1 VSSKNVAGAAL
12 CALILLAVFLA
23 GEGRVHYLNAPG
35 LLIVLAGT
43 CGATLLSFPMS
54 GLRAGIRVAW
64 NVYRVQPVAPATVV
78 GGLVDIAL
86 RSRSDGVLALEDL
99 EDNTEVSFL
108 KSALELLVDGYD
120 EREIRESLGTE
131 MSFFVQRR
139 AEHERVFRHMA
150 QLAPAF
156 GVAGSVVGLIG
167 MLTGLGDT
175 RIILETIPLAL
186 TSTLYGVV
194 LGSFV
199 CSPIAE
205 SIRSKTQQEL
215 LLQRL
220 ILEGVV
226 AVQQERKPDRL
237 ERRLL
242 SFLTPAERP
251 SHQRSFDEI
260 HARYVRQRRDEVERS
275 QWLPQGWRSL
285 PPGPPA

>member
-1 VSSKNVAGAAL
+1 VLVGAF
-12 CALILLAVFLA
+12 LI
-23 GEGRVHYLNAPG
+23 GEGRAHYVNASG

-43 CGATLLSFPMS
+43 FGATLSSFPMS
-54 GLRAGIRVAW
+54 ELRAAMRVAT
-64 NVYRVQPVAPATVV
+64 NVYRVQPVAPAAVV
-78 GGLVDIAL
+78 GALMDIAL
-86 RSRSDGVLALEDL
+86 RSRSDGVLALEEL
-99 EDNTEVSFL
+99 EENTEVSFL
-108 KSALELLVDGYD
+108 RGALEMLVDGYD

-139 AEHERVFRHMA
+139 GEHERVFRHMA

-175 RIILETIPLAL
+175 QIILKTIPLAL

-199 CSPIAE
+199 FNPMAE

-220 ILEGVV
+220 VVEGVV
-226 AVQQERKPDRL
+226 AVQQESRPDRL

-251 SHQRSFDEI
+251 RHKQSLEQV
-260 HARYVRQRRDEVERS
+260 HARYVSQRRDALEGER
-275 QWLPQGWRSL
+275 QQRLPKSWRSL
-285 PPGPPA
+285 SPGPPA